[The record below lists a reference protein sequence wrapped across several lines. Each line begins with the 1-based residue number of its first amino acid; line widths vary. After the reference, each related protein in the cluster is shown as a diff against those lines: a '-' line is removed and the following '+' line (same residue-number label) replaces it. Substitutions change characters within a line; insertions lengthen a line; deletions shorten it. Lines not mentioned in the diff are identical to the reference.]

1 MSQSLVKNMIHLVFS
16 TKHRAPMIPVE
27 IQPKLWAFQAGVFNN
42 WNSPS
47 IAIGGVDDHI
57 HALFLLSKT
66 HELCKIVE
74 EVKKASSKWIKIEG
88 TGQNDFYW
96 QAGYAAFSQFADAE
110 DRWHPEVGHCFERVA
125 SDDDVVCQ
133 TGNRISFARHGCYCL
148 IDGPIH

>member
-74 EVKKASSKWIKIEG
+74 EVKKASSKWMKNEG
-88 TGQNDFYW
+88 TGQNDFFW
-96 QAGYAAFSQFADAE
+96 QAGYAAFSVSQSSISSVKEYIGNQAE
-110 DRWHPEVGHCFERVA
+110 PHRQRTFQEELRVLLKRHEIDFDERYMW
-125 SDDDVVCQ
+125 D
-133 TGNRISFARHGCYCL
+133 
-148 IDGPIH
+148 